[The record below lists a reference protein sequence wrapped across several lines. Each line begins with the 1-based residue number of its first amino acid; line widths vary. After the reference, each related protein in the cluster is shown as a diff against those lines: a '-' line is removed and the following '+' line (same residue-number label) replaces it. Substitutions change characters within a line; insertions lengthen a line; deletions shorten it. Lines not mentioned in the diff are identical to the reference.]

1 MVSDFES
8 NDKIT
13 EIELLMHYNPKVI
26 NRKIKAMQSQINSLY
41 HLNMSHVI
49 TNENDMLV
57 SVSYPL
63 DKLVIHIIDEK
74 EKLDYYTKKAH
85 KRLHL
90 LKNIIKN
97 YTKHEQNEVM
107 KYMLS
112 SGRVRNQSVIER
124 LKEDIYQFENTE
136 RQERHNARIDLHQ
149 KAFDRH
155 LEQVKNDLSM
165 NRKVLAIP

>member
-74 EKLDYYTKKAH
+74 EKLDFYTKTSH
-85 KRLHL
+85 ERLHL

-97 YTKHEQNEVM
+97 YKKHEQNEVM

-112 SGRVRNQSVIER
+112 SGRIRNQVIIER
-124 LKEDIYQFENTE
+124 LKEDIYQIESHK
-136 RQERHNARIDLHQ
+136 RQERHNARVESHQ

-165 NRKVLAIP
+165 DRKILVIS